1 MQTLFPWQRHFCS
14 SSHLFKHLP
23 GSKLSNILQFVSMQ
37 QGYKYLNNSQII
49 LNYFCQNDAKYPGL
63 AVILGE
69 ATTWRPY
76 WNF

>member
-23 GSKLSNILQFVSMQ
+23 GSKLSNVMQFVLLQ
-37 QGYKYLNNSQII
+37 QGYKHLNNCQI
-49 LNYFCQNDAKYPGL
+49 LNYFGQIDAKYPGL

-69 ATTWRPY
+69 AITWHPY